1 MGRSDL
7 TFTDAPPNEGGAA
20 SAKRVSVLS
29 GMYKRHRAACLT
41 CHLASTCPAPAT
53 VPGTHPTTPTIS
65 PKCLSLFSLPH
76 LSTLPYWARDKL
88 PAPTAALGLG
98 SSPIALIS
106 YLPFAGSCH
115 SQTACASKL
124 CTMWPLKAFMG
135 AAPSVCNSAAPLY
148 LVNADLPLQP
158 LLRT

>member
-7 TFTDAPPNEGGAA
+7 TFTDAPPSEGGAA

-76 LSTLPYWARDKL
+76 LRTPPL
-88 PAPTAALGLG
+88 LGKG
-98 SSPIALIS
+98 QASRPNSS
-106 YLPFAGSCH
+106 FG
-115 SQTACASKL
+115 T
-124 CTMWPLKAFMG
+124 G
-135 AAPSVCNSAAPLY
+135 
-148 LVNADLPLQP
+148 LQP
-158 LLRT
+158 HCPHFLPPLCRLLSFTNCLCLQTLHYVAPQGFYGGSPFCLQLSRPSLPGEC